1 MIGVVKSQ
9 SILKRRKR
17 LQLRDGVI
25 TFVHRISYFT
35 DFDSVISRTDVLLCV
50 ALYNTILYTR
60 T

>member
-35 DFDSVISRTDVLLCV
+35 DFDSVYKQDRRFIMRGLV
-50 ALYNTILYTR
+50 
-60 T
+60 